1 VLQILQDPEL
11 RDLLMD
17 GKMQQVLMDCGDP
30 VNFQQHMR
38 DPSTAA
44 KLRKLQQAGLVQIET

>member
-1 VLQILQDPEL
+1 
-11 RDLLMD
+11 MD